1 MTPAGAALVGGVL
14 DVFQNW
20 IGWGWG
26 LSGVVYIAG
35 VIFILKVIDK
45 RFESRLST
53 AAVVVV
59 WTVAVL
65 SAATRLFGIKPPSA
79 P

>member
-1 MTPAGAALVGGVL
+1 MTPAGAALFGGIA
-14 DVFQNW
+14 DVFRYW

-26 LSGVVYIAG
+26 LAGVIYIAG
-35 VIFILKVIDK
+35 VVFILKVIDK
-45 RFESRLST
+45 RFQSRLST

-65 SAATRLFGIKPPSA
+65 SAASRLFGTKPP
-79 P
+79 PGP

>member
-1 MTPAGAALVGGVL
+1 VTPAGSALFGGIA
-14 DVFQNW
+14 DVFRNW
-20 IGWGWG
+20 VGWGWG
-26 LSGVVYIAG
+26 LTGIVYIAG
-35 VIFILKVIDK
+35 VIFILMVVDK
-45 RFESRLST
+45 RFRSRMST

-65 SAATRLFGIKPPSA
+65 SAATRLFGIKPPSQ

>member
-1 MTPAGAALVGGVL
+1 M
-14 DVFQNW
+14 FRNW
-20 IGWGWG
+20 VGWGWG
-26 LSGVVYIAG
+26 LTGIVYIAG
-35 VIFILKVIDK
+35 VIFILMVVDK
-45 RFESRLST
+45 RFRSRMST

-65 SAATRLFGIKPPSA
+65 SAATRLFGIKPPSQ